1 MLASTSRR
9 IVATSVTVKPIWDQ
23 QWRGMATL
31 QEISTRLKSIRNI
44 QKITQSMKMVSAA
57 KYARADRELKKSRPF
72 GEGSQKFY
80 ELVEAVPPESP
91 KSELLIA
98 ITSDKGLCG
107 AVHSSVGRKIRV
119 SLNINSPY
127 SDSFVWNG
135 SKRIHRE
142 RFISQ

>member
-1 MLASTSRR
+1 MLASTSKR
-9 IVATSVTVKPIWDQ
+9 IAASSIIVKPIWDQ

-44 QKITQSMKMVSAA
+44 QKITLSMKMVSAA
-57 KYARADRELKKSRPF
+57 KYARAERELRKSKPF

-107 AVHSSVGRKIRV
+107 GVHSSVGRKIRV
-119 SLNINSPY
+119 SYKKPIILSLIQ
-127 SDSFVWNG
+127 FRRKV
-135 SKRIHRE
+135 
-142 RFISQ
+142 

>member
-1 MLASTSRR
+1 MTFPVPAVKNNSFLSGKMLASTSRR
-9 IVATSVTVKPIWDQ
+9 IIANSIILTPIWDQ
-23 QWRGMATL
+23 QYRGMATL

-80 ELVEAVPPESP
+80 ELVEVVPPESP
-91 KSELLIA
+91 KSQLVIA

-107 AVHSSVGRKIRV
+107 AVHSSVGRLVRV
-119 SLNINSPY
+119 SKFSY
-127 SDSFVWNG
+127 TY
-135 SKRIHRE
+135 
-142 RFISQ
+142 